1 MNRSWNFR
9 RGVLL
14 ALAGYTAFLVFAAP
28 QRCADALQA
37 LETAATDAGVENLT
51 VHAADRFETDR
62 VSG

>member
-28 QRCADALQA
+28 QRCADALQR
-37 LETAATDAGVENLT
+37 LFLSW
-51 VHAADRFETDR
+51 H
-62 VSG
+62 SGRT